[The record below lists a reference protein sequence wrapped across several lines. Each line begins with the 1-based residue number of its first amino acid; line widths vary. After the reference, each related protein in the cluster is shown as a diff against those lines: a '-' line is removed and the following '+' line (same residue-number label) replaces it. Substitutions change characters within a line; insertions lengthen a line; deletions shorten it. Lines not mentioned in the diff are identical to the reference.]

1 MVCTAA
7 DRLPAPPIYLAIVP
21 GAMSTSGMQAVG
33 VIGMVAYLSYLV
45 GDYIGLSGIVTL
57 FCCSVTMS
65 HYAMHNITKA
75 QRAGTMSAFETLSF
89 LSEGAIFVYV
99 GLDALDPMKWKVISA
114 PSPSAEACLVHQ
126 GVMSREE
133 SR

>member
-1 MVCTAA
+1 MYQDHVIN
-7 DRLPAPPIYLAIVP
+7 LGV
-21 GAMSTSGMQAVG
+21 QAVG

-65 HYAMHNITKA
+65 HYALHNISKA

-89 LSEGAIFVYV
+89 LVRGRHLCVR
-99 GLDALDPMKWKVISA
+99 GP
-114 PSPSAEACLVHQ
+114 
-126 GVMSREE
+126 
-133 SR
+133 

>member
-1 MVCTAA
+1 
-7 DRLPAPPIYLAIVP
+7 
-21 GAMSTSGMQAVG
+21 MQAVG

-65 HYAMHNITKA
+65 HYALHNITKA

-99 GLDALDPMKWKVISA
+99 GLDALDPMKWKVSVSLYQAMDSMSA
-114 PSPSAEACLVHQ
+114 TPAMLTMHACKAAH
-126 GVMSREE
+126 S
-133 SR
+133 

>member
-1 MVCTAA
+1 M
-7 DRLPAPPIYLAIVP
+7 
-21 GAMSTSGMQAVG
+21 
-33 VIGMVAYLSYLV
+33 IGMVAYLSYLV

-65 HYAMHNITKA
+65 HYALHNISKA

-99 GLDALDPMKWKVISA
+99 GLDALDPMKWKVSLFAQRQRQTWQTKVLTSVASA
-114 PSPSAEACLVHQ
+114 GQCSMCPCAYWQMHVIHLTSNRPD
-126 GVMSREE
+126 GF
-133 SR
+133 